1 MRPHLLTPAALLRRL
16 SPDPLAAVGWCAV
29 PVFALVLYTAMPQ
42 PAHPVFLSA
51 GHFVRIGRWALVGL
65 AFLVAWPVGWAS
77 RRPSPVLA
85 VLLAEA
91 VVARVCG
98 DATWPLFLAADVL
111 VFYIAVT
118 RSRRAAAAAVVA
130 VLAVWALAATV
141 FVPGRAAFEVL
152 TGPWSVLVVTTTV
165 AWILGSWIRL
175 RQDHAGALRAQAA
188 TQAVQAERLRI
199 AREMHDMVAHSIG
212 AIAIQAG
219 AAKRAVDSQPDG
231 VREALGSIEQTS
243 RETLTGLR
251 RMLGVLREAE
261 AEPAPSTPA
270 PGLADVDRLAA
281 TAADAGVRLE
291 VRWHG
296 RRRTLTPEI
305 ELAAY
310 RVIQESVTNVVR
322 HAGAA
327 HCLVRVEYAD
337 EELSIEITDDGR
349 VGATRN
355 PRSGYGIT
363 GMRERVAL
371 LHGHF
376 SSGPRAEGGFLVAA
390 RLPI

>member
-1 MRPHLLTPAALLRRL
+1 MLRRL
-16 SPDPLAAVGWCAV
+16 SPDPLTALGWCAV
-29 PVFALVLYTAMPQ
+29 PAFALVLYTAMPQ
-42 PAHPVFLSA
+42 PAHPVFLPF
-51 GHFVRIGRWALVGL
+51 GHFVRIGRWALVGMAL
-65 AFLVAWPVGWAS
+65 LMAWPAGWAS
-77 RRPSPVLA
+77 RRPLPVLA
-85 VLLAEA
+85 VLLTEA
-91 VVARVCG
+91 VVARMCG
-98 DATWPLFLAADVL
+98 DTTWPLFLAADVL
-111 VFYIAVT
+111 VFYITIT
-118 RSRRAAAAAVVA
+118 RSRRAAAGAVA
-130 VLAVWALAATV
+130 GVLAVWVLAATA
-141 FVPGRAAFEVL
+141 FVPGAGAFEIL
-152 TGPWSVLVVTTTV
+152 TGPWSVLVVATAG

-175 RQDHAGALRAQAA
+175 RQDHAEALRAQAA

-231 VREALGSIEQTS
+231 VREALGIIEQTS

-261 AEPAPSTPA
+261 SEPAPSAPA
-270 PGLADVDRLAA
+270 PGLEDIDGLAA

-291 VRWHG
+291 VQWHG
-296 RRRTLTPEI
+296 RRRPLTPEV

-322 HAGAA
+322 HADAA
-327 HCLVRVEYAD
+327 HCLVRVEYEE
-337 EELSIEITDDGR
+337 EELSVEITDDGHAR
-349 VGATRN
+349 ATTN

-363 GMRERVAL
+363 GMRERIAL

-376 SSGPRAEGGFLVAA
+376 SSGPQTEGGFRVEA